1 MDKTNANASNNS
13 IILSDDKEKVSDSD
27 STDYEPETKKC
38 KVDDDND
45 EVIGIPI
52 RGATSTIH
60 LAVGSGYQISITA
73 SSSNDVVDPFVPDEN
88 VLDDLHQSLGHE
100 DDPEELPGSMQD
112 ATRDFV
118 AIAPSNS
125 PSARGI
131 RINDAGYTTRGGP
144 RRRRRRNNG
153 GDTTTASPSVVRT
166 SSSSLTSSEYYTDDI
181 DLNDIPS
188 DEYLSPPYAS
198 RQRRNAIF
206 ARREPPSSVQIEED
220 QYFHNELEVAS
231 NPDSNE
237 NPIEDGS
244 STSGTDYEVRYKQST
259 LNYMY

>member
-1 MDKTNANASNNS
+1 MDDNTNANASESNNS
-13 IILSDDKEKVSDSD
+13 FIILRDDKEKVSDSD

-45 EVIGIPI
+45 EVVGIPI
-52 RGATSTIH
+52 RGATSSIH
-60 LAVGSGYQISITA
+60 LAVGSGFQISITA
-73 SSSNDVVDPFVPDEN
+73 TSNNDVTGSQCISQEN
-88 VLDDLHQSLGHE
+88 VLDDLHQSLE
-100 DDPEELPGSMQD
+100 DDYPDERPGSPQD
-112 ATRDFV
+112 ATRDYV
-118 AIAPSNS
+118 VIAPGNS

-131 RINDAGYTTRGGP
+131 RINDESNATRGGA
-144 RRRRRRNNG
+144 RRRRGNRNNR
-153 GDTTTASPSVVRT
+153 GDTTSTSPSAVRT

-231 NPDSNE
+231 NQDSNE

-244 STSGTDYEVRYKQST
+244 STSGTDYEVWYE
-259 LNYMY
+259 YF